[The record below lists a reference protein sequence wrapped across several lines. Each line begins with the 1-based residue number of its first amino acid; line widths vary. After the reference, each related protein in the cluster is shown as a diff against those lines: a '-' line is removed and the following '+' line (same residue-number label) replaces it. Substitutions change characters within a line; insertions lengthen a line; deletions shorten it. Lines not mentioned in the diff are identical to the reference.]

1 MIHIACNIDS
11 NFTIHCAVTLT
22 SLFANNRNSE
32 FCVHI
37 IASTLPEAD
46 QKALSSIAESYGN
59 KICFYFP
66 EKDLLNNFSI
76 KKSGNRISIATYYR
90 CLLSRILPVN
100 IDKIL
105 YMDCDIVVLNDI
117 SEFWNTDI
125 TQYAIGCIEDI
136 GSDEEEYYS
145 RLQYD
150 KKYSYF
156 NAGVL
161 LINLKYWREHKIDE
175 MCEQYFLAH
184 SDRIRFNDQD
194 LLNALLYKDK
204 LFVPFRWNVQDTF
217 YRRTYSHK
225 VKEHSAIHTR
235 QKGTVK
241 VYITYM
247 ILDRNTQQ
255 IRIGIDRRVRPVPRR
270 TLHELLHDQL
280 FLWDITTVT
289 DIHLLLDQLIPF
301 FICKIQS
308 QRSTL
313 IGA

>member
-66 EKDLLNNFSI
+66 EWGIKNPSEETIYFTIGGHPAIHFAKENETKADYRLYFPEKDLLNNFSI

-105 YMDCDIVVLNDI
+105 YIDCDIVVLNDI

-204 LFVPFRWNVQDTF
+204 LFVPFRWC
-217 YRRTYSHK
+217 K
-225 VKEHSAIHTR
+225 TR
-235 QKGTVK
+235 STA
-241 VYITYM
+241 
-247 ILDRNTQQ
+247 
-255 IRIGIDRRVRPVPRR
+255 
-270 TLHELLHDQL
+270 EL
-280 FLWDITTVT
+280 TVT
-289 DIHLLLDQLIPF
+289 
-301 FICKIQS
+301 
-308 QRSTL
+308 R
-313 IGA
+313 

>member
-105 YMDCDIVVLNDI
+105 YIDCDIVVLNDI

-204 LFVPFRWNVQDTF
+204 LFVPFHWNVQDTF

-225 VKEHSAIHTR
+225 VKEHSGLKEALLHPAILHYTNKKPWNYDSMHPLK
-235 QKGTVK
+235 QEYFKYLDMTPWKGTRPIIDFQTRVITGFK
-241 VYITYM
+241 RLLYIT
-247 ILDRNTQQ
+247 
-255 IRIGIDRRVRPVPRR
+255 GIKKSKYINLKDY
-270 TLHELLHDQL
+270 ELAQ
-280 FLWDITTVT
+280 
-289 DIHLLLDQLIPF
+289 
-301 FICKIQS
+301 
-308 QRSTL
+308 
-313 IGA
+313 

>member
-105 YMDCDIVVLNDI
+105 YIDCDIVVLNDI

-194 LLNALLYKDK
+194 LLNALLYKNK

-225 VKEHSAIHTR
+225 VKEHSGLKEALLHPAILHYTNKKPWNYDSMHPLK
-235 QKGTVK
+235 QEYFKYLDMTPWKGTRPIIDFQTRVITGFK
-241 VYITYM
+241 RLLYIT
-247 ILDRNTQQ
+247 
-255 IRIGIDRRVRPVPRR
+255 GIKVNF
-270 TLHELLHDQL
+270 Q
-280 FLWDITTVT
+280 F
-289 DIHLLLDQLIPF
+289 
-301 FICKIQS
+301 
-308 QRSTL
+308 
-313 IGA
+313 

>member
-150 KKYSYF
+150 KKYYYF
-156 NAGVL
+156 NSGVL

-175 MCEQYFLAH
+175 MCEQYFL
-184 SDRIRFNDQD
+184 
-194 LLNALLYKDK
+194 
-204 LFVPFRWNVQDTF
+204 VQSI
-217 YRRTYSHK
+217 Y
-225 VKEHSAIHTR
+225 EI
-235 QKGTVK
+235 
-241 VYITYM
+241 
-247 ILDRNTQQ
+247 
-255 IRIGIDRRVRPVPRR
+255 
-270 TLHELLHDQL
+270 
-280 FLWDITTVT
+280 
-289 DIHLLLDQLIPF
+289 IP
-301 FICKIQS
+301 
-308 QRSTL
+308 
-313 IGA
+313 